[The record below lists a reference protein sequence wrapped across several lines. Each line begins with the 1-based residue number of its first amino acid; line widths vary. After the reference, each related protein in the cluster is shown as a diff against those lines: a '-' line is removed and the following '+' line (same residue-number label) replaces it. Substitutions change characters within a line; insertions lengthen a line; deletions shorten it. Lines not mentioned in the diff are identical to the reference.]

1 MAARPRS
8 YKNHVANLYQKTDKR
23 NGKTYFTY
31 KHPITGKFIGLGCDR
46 DKAFEAARQ
55 VNLMIS
61 EQRLEQL
68 NFIIQNNQKAVKVVG
83 VSAKAWVEKYQA
95 IQKERVST
103 GELTQSTLKNKVYLS
118 QIFADRF
125 GSVGI
130 KEITTKD
137 IVDVIDEYKA
147 QGKSAMAANLKS
159 LWIDLY
165 KEAQYAGEVEPGF
178 NPAIHTRNI
187 KLNPKRQRVSES
199 DLLEIMSTSL
209 YQSKHYLRVAMKLAI
224 TTGLRRGDISELKFS
239 DVKDDHLFVSLN
251 KSGGKTKL
259 AFPLTLTN
267 PFLNESLGD
276 IIKECRS
283 SRIVSKYLVH
293 SSENA
298 GRAKRGDQI
307 SLSTIS
313 KSFMSAKRECSPAVA
328 ESSFSF
334 HELRSFAERTYRDAG
349 YDTKLILGHKHQS
362 MTDKYND
369 DRADSYT
376 YITTPKAAN

>member
-83 VSAKAWVEKYQA
+83 ISAKAWVEKYQA
-95 IQKERVST
+95 IQKERVFT
-103 GELTQSTLKNKVYLS
+103 GELKQSTLKNKVYLS

-125 GSVGI
+125 CNVGI

-147 QGKSAMAANLKS
+147 QGKSSMAANLKS
-159 LWIDLY
+159 LWVDLY

>member
-68 NFIIQNNQKAVKVVG
+68 NFIIQNNKKAVKVVG
-83 VSAKAWVEKYQA
+83 VSAKSWVEKYQV

-125 GSVGI
+125 GSAGI
-130 KEITTKD
+130 KEITTKN

-313 KSFMSAKRECSPAVA
+313 KSSMSAKRECSPAVA

>member
-83 VSAKAWVEKYQA
+83 ISAKAWVEKYQS

-118 QIFADRF
+118 QIFSDRF

-137 IVDVIDEYKA
+137 IVDIIDEYKA
-147 QGKSAMAANLKS
+147 QGKSSMAANLKS

-209 YQSKHYLRVAMKLAI
+209 YQSKHYLRVAIKLSI

-239 DVKDDHLFVSLN
+239 DVKDDHIFVSLN
-251 KSGGKTKL
+251 KSGGKTRL

-267 PFLNESLGD
+267 PFLKESLGD

-334 HELRSFAERTYRDAG
+334 HELRSFAERTYREAG

-376 YITTPKAAN
+376 YITIPKAAN

>member
-8 YKNHVANLYQKTDKR
+8 YKNNVANLYQKTDKR

-31 KHPITGKFIGLGCDR
+31 KHPISGKFIGLGCDR

-55 VNLMIS
+55 ANLMIS

-68 NFIIQNNQKAVKVVG
+68 NFIIQNNKKAVKVAG
-83 VSAKAWVEKYQA
+83 ISAKAWVEKYQA

-125 GSVGI
+125 GNAGI

-159 LWIDLY
+159 LWVDLY

-199 DLLEIMSTSL
+199 DLLEIMSAGL

-267 PFLNESLGD
+267 PFLKESLGD

-328 ESSFSF
+328 DSSFSF
-334 HELRSFAERTYRDAG
+334 HELRSFAERTYREAG

-376 YITTPKAAN
+376 YITIPKAAN

>member
-83 VSAKAWVEKYQA
+83 ISAKAWVEKYQA

-125 GSVGI
+125 GSAGI

-209 YQSKHYLRVAMKLAI
+209 YQSKHYLRVAIKLAI

>member
-55 VNLMIS
+55 ANLMIS
-61 EQRLEQL
+61 EQRLDQL

-103 GELTQSTLKNKVYLS
+103 GELTKSTLKNKVYLS

>member
-95 IQKERVST
+95 IQKDRVST

-199 DLLEIMSTSL
+199 DLLEIMSTNL
-209 YQSKHYLRVAMKLAI
+209 YQSKQYLRVAMKLAI

>member
-199 DLLEIMSTSL
+199 DLLEIMSTNL
-209 YQSKHYLRVAMKLAI
+209 YQSKQYLRVAMKLAI

>member
-83 VSAKAWVEKYQA
+83 ISAKSWVEKYQS
-95 IQKERVST
+95 IQKDRVST
-103 GELTQSTLKNKVYLS
+103 GELTKSTLKNKVYLS
-118 QIFADRF
+118 QIFSDRF

-147 QGKSAMAANLKS
+147 QGKSSMAANLKS

-209 YQSKHYLRVAMKLAI
+209 YQSKHYLRAAMKLAI

-251 KSGGKTKL
+251 KSGGKTRL

-267 PFLNESLGD
+267 PFLKESLGD

-313 KSFMSAKRECSPAVA
+313 KSFMSAKRECSQAVA
-328 ESSFSF
+328 DSSFSF
-334 HELRSFAERTYRDAG
+334 HELRSFAERTYREAG

-376 YITTPKAAN
+376 YITIPKAAN